1 MVEYIKMKI
10 AFCGDSFCRDTT
22 AAGKAPDTNYPI
34 LFSSWPYLVAKEYN
48 AEILTTGDG
57 GKHFYTPLINA
68 LPKFKEADYIIMCV
82 SEPFRIINYHNLP
95 MNLNWVESMVSKT
108 GVHWEHRH
116 SGDCQDIPLS
126 QRIRIAKAADAYYK
140 NIADDEANNLLQIGL
155 VSFIDDLLLQLKKKV
170 IWFPCFKESMQ
181 FPWRLWTPDATGYAN
196 GIIQQYYIPK
206 SGPYTK
212 LDLDYISHQEL
223 IHQTSLSEAE
233 IFDKIN
239 VSGDDRRNH
248 FNKENNQNMAR
259 LIIDII
265 KKNNFSPYEIKM
277 EDYFEVLKCK

>member
-1 MVEYIKMKI
+1 MKI
-10 AFCGDSFCRDTT
+10 AFVGDSFCMNCGPAVGDD
-22 AAGKAPDTNYPI
+22 PLPHNSYD
-34 LFSSWPYLVAKEYN
+34 WPWLVATEYN

-95 MNLNWVESMVSKT
+95 MNSNWIEAMVSKT
-108 GVHWEHRH
+108 GFHWEHRH

-126 QRIRIAKAADAYYK
+126 QRIRIAKAADAYCK
-140 NIADDEANNLLQIGL
+140 NIADSDAQILLQIGL

-170 IWFPCFKESMQ
+170 IWFPCFTSSMQ
-181 FPWRLWTPDATGYAN
+181 FPPDLWTPDATGYAN

-233 IFDKIN
+233 IFDKIH
-239 VSGDDRRNH
+239 VISDDRRNH
-248 FNKENNQNMAR
+248 FNEENNRNMAQVV
-259 LIIDII
+259 IDII
-265 KKNNFSPYEIKM
+265 KNDNFSPHEIKM
-277 EDYFEVLKCK
+277 EDYFEVLK